1 MPRAFAEIAFTP
13 SVQKMQ
19 RANGSEKMYA
29 EFLSKDAAPG
39 DRIGPMEMAFIA
51 GIDGFFQATIGE
63 NGWPYVQFRGGKPGF
78 LKVLDD
84 STIAYADFRGNRQ
97 YISTGNLIV
106 DDRVSLILVDYP
118 NRRRL
123 KIWGH
128 GKLQSASDDADLHEK
143 LVDRNYRALVERV
156 VLIKVVALDW
166 NCPAHIPQRLTFEE
180 MEPALLKFHEELDQL
195 RTENAQMKKQL
206 DQAGR

>member
-1 MPRAFAEIAFTP
+1 MPRAFAEITFTQA
-13 SVQKMQ
+13 VRKMQ
-19 RANGSEKMYA
+19 RANGSDTMYA
-29 EFLSKDAAPG
+29 EFLSEDAAPG
-39 DRIGPMEMAFIA
+39 DRIGPMEKAFIV

-97 YISTGNLIV
+97 YISTGNLTAN
-106 DDRVSLILVDYP
+106 DRVSLILVDYP

-128 GKLQSASDDADLHEK
+128 GKLQSVSDDAELHEE
-143 LVDRNYRALVERV
+143 LVDQNYRALVERV
-156 VLIKVVALDW
+156 VVIKVVALDW

-195 RTENAQMKKQL
+195 RTENAQLKGQL
-206 DQAGR
+206 DQASQ